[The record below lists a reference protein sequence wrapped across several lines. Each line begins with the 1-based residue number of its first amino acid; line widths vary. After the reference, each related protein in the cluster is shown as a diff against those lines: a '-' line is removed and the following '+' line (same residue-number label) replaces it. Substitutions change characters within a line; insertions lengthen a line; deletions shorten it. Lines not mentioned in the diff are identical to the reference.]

1 MGLWCLLWTRP
12 IRTSRWPSSLSNVVI
27 WYVGVGAYESVGEC
41 WMLLVCGCA
50 VALTSTP
57 PSPQISRF
65 VEKEV
70 MNLRR
75 LNHYHIISFRRVFVT
90 NKYLGIVT
98 EYANMGNLHEYI
110 RDLGRGLDEQEARW
124 YFQQLT
130 MAIDYCHR
138 MVRVYGCWCYGW

>member
-1 MGLWCLLWTRP
+1 
-12 IRTSRWPSSLSNVVI
+12 
-27 WYVGVGAYESVGEC
+27 
-41 WMLLVCGCA
+41 
-50 VALTSTP
+50 
-57 PSPQISRF
+57 
-65 VEKEV
+65 

-90 NKYLGIVT
+90 SKYLGIVT

-138 MVRVYGCWCYGW
+138 MVWGVGCGVHGCLIHMW